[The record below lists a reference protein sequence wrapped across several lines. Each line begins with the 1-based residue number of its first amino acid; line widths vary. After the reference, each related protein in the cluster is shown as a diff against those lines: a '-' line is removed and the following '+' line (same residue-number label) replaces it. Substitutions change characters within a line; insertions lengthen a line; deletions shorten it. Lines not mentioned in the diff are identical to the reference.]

1 VPPSPPSY
9 NQYFVYTSYVG
20 PDAPGTQ
27 PWLLPPS
34 FAYGQATPA
43 AKLSLP
49 NLWTGA
55 GNVSSIA
62 FANAD
67 FVLSATSGGGAPTKQ
82 NVVVNLQLTGTNAWN
97 TSAASRAAL
106 RANYLA
112 FVAGVEQQLEI
123 GSPALLVPGSTALI
137 ASSIVQY
144 MPLPLSEIL
153 LYACGLETGIGTGAP
168 AAVDLTPGMRL
179 RSEPSLRQ
187 YLAPPNGSLGGYVST
202 GTLEWI
208 VSTNVSTGSAMAAF
222 DPFLGTIAAPQVVPP
237 PAAPAPAYGLLD
249 LQQTG
254 ATFKYY
260 RLIYPQNIV
269 AGSSPGSSG
278 ATNNV
283 QLTGS
288 DTLAGLR
295 SNPPYSTWFFGR
307 DAVIPEVA
315 IVLQLGSNGA
325 PQPLYVPVGTTL
337 TNLLERFTRWLPL
350 NSGQNVLQ
358 LRRLALSPNQ
368 GSQGAQIYSQVKFQQ
383 PSPAVVNDLTAFPV
397 PLLPGDLVT
406 LTLGTA

>member
-1 VPPSPPSY
+1 
-9 NQYFVYTSYVG
+9 VYTSYVG